1 MCCTRLLEIQDAKMT
16 PKNRHL
22 GTIVQLYRAES
33 SQLRHVS
40 TIRKKQQYLLN
51 MSAQYD
57 ELRPTSSWD
66 LLASLGHPSK
76 FQRVLHLGSVT
87 ARHSSSGRQP
97 NFAALNRG
105 RHIYSA
111 ERPSRWALAHIS
123 SLQSVFATVN
133 RNTFLPS
140 LNTREDCNKKR
151 ITDSK
156 RQTIMHMQFMPT
168 LLSPASASRAVLRRH
183 MANFWLTLCW
193 FKHRPSLRAP
203 DTANEPPLYI
213 RRRKLPIHTA

>member
-1 MCCTRLLEIQDAKMT
+1 MLDSNISSTCLDNMVNLGLLTAEICWRVGAPLQIS
-16 PKNRHL
+16 R
-22 GTIVQLYRAES
+22 
-33 SQLRHVS
+33 VS
-40 TIRKKQQYLLN
+40 R
-51 MSAQYD
+51 
-57 ELRPTSSWD
+57 
-66 LLASLGHPSK
+66 
-76 FQRVLHLGSVT
+76 LGSVI

-140 LNTREDCNKKR
+140 INTREDCNRKR
-151 ITDSK
+151 ITDAK

-183 MANFWLTLCW
+183 MANF
-193 FKHRPSLRAP
+193 
-203 DTANEPPLYI
+203 
-213 RRRKLPIHTA
+213 